1 MDLVVIV
8 VFWITDIRKTY
19 KILFK
24 SFRQKT
30 VDFLTLSV
38 ERRLIKVL
46 VWTLWKIPSFHD
58 LSDEYCRGPSSL
70 IIDNQ
75 YHAVEYLSGRRL
87 TRYVVAGHVD
97 ECDVGSKLKHAV
109 VHGSSVGI
117 FSLPISF
124 LLNQPAVRPCRTSRL
139 YQKLVGRCCRIRG
152 VSWRS
157 CRRRVQLT
165 LTFCHRM
172 IMNPNQ
178 NNLYVCNRCHS
189 RLNL

>member
-1 MDLVVIV
+1 MVVIV
-8 VFWITDIRKTY
+8 VVWITDIRKTY

-46 VWTLWKIPSFHD
+46 VGTLCHD

-70 IIDNQ
+70 EIVDNQ

-124 LLNQPAVRPCRTSRL
+124 FFKSARSPLLS
-139 YQKLVGRCCRIRG
+139 YQ
-152 VSWRS
+152 
-157 CRRRVQLT
+157 
-165 LTFCHRM
+165 
-172 IMNPNQ
+172 
-178 NNLYVCNRCHS
+178 
-189 RLNL
+189 